1 MAERL
6 DSVPEGLWPAWS
18 DERVDA
24 IVPLAPVGLPFSAD
38 GLQGVIVPA
47 LLMVGSSDTYVEPD
61 FNVLR
66 VYQELPG
73 EQKALAVLDGA
84 SHHVFRDQ
92 CKDTQWLADMGFF
105 YACSDFVWDMDRAHD
120 LINHF
125 TTAFLLSTLKG
136 DADATAALSTDAVS
150 FPGIEYQAEG
160 F

>member
-1 MAERL
+1 ML
-6 DSVPEGLWPAWS
+6 MTG
-18 DERVDA
+18 
-24 IVPLAPVGLPFSAD
+24 SA
-38 GLQGVIVPA
+38 
-47 LLMVGSSDTYVEPD
+47 DTYVEPN

-66 VYQELPG
+66 LYPELRQRAESIG
-73 EQKALAVLDGA
+73 HSGRRIA
-84 SHHVFRDQ
+84 SCISRR
-92 CKDTQWLADMGFF
+92 CEDTQWLADMGFF

-136 DADATAALSTDAVS
+136 DAEATAALAPDAVA

>member
-1 MAERL
+1 ML
-6 DSVPEGLWPAWS
+6 MTG
-18 DERVDA
+18 
-24 IVPLAPVGLPFSAD
+24 SA
-38 GLQGVIVPA
+38 
-47 LLMVGSSDTYVEPD
+47 DTYVEPN

-66 VYQELPG
+66 LYPELPSG
-73 EQKALAVLDGA
+73 QKALVILDGA
-84 SHHVFRDQ
+84 SHHVFRDA

-125 TTAFLLSTLKG
+125 TTAFLLSTLKS
-136 DADATAALSTDAVS
+136 DAEATAALASDAVA